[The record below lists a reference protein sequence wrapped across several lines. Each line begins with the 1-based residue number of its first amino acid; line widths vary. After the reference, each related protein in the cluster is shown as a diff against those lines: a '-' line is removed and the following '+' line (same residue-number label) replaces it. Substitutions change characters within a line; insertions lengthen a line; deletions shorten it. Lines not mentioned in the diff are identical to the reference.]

1 MSHARWILATIDC
14 MAFIYVLCL
23 FDSIRAYLKLF
34 DKILS
39 QILASDNIL
48 SLLCIKQSGKRFS
61 QIENEKNMKFDA
73 KNFDERK
80 VARYF
85 VMSGNDITGDS
96 WLHEPFLMLIQGKEV
111 SLGWLATESSELE
124 FEVRHFIMLSNQCG
138 GMRFGNQNL
147 SGVQKF
153 LLHYLEKIGAI
164 RILKKEIKKIANRF
178 GDYNECIE
186 NTYYETV

>member
-1 MSHARWILATIDC
+1 